1 MSQSAMQIP
10 GYVAGVWDID
20 PVQPDP
26 TVTVRPGMVSKVR
39 GRFNPRPV
47 MRRLSGR
54 LLRRRPASIGLP
66 FEALTREPVEF
77 LSHDHRR
84 HYCPHDLGV
93 LVVLSTHRPG
103 NSGHCPIRGPV
114 YEKDGILTRKLLP
127 WHPYFVNGSVPGRSL
142 DEPPA
147 TLRPRWDTETSV

>member
-1 MSQSAMQIP
+1 
-10 GYVAGVWDID
+10 
-20 PVQPDP
+20 
-26 TVTVRPGMVSKVR
+26 MVSKVR

-47 MRRLSGR
+47 MRRLSGP

-66 FEALTREPVEF
+66 FKALIQEPVEF

-84 HYCPHDLGV
+84 RYSPHDLGV
-93 LVVLSTHRPG
+93 LVVLSKERHG
-103 NSGHCPIRGPV
+103 GSGHCPIEGSV
-114 YEKDGILTRKLLP
+114 YRKDKIVTRKPLRR
-127 WHPYFVNGSVPGRSL
+127 HPYFVNGGVPGSSL